1 MATQAQTNP
10 YKHSDT
16 NKRYQTYDYF
26 TKHAFGGKCAK
37 VPLDAGFSCPNKDG
51 RCGREGCI
59 YCLSGS
65 AAAPSGTIREQYE
78 AALATA
84 NRKWS
89 PVGYIPYLQANT
101 NTYAKA
107 SVLRQ
112 VYEEAASL
120 PGAVMLDIATRA
132 DCLPDE
138 AVAEIVR
145 ISERLPVTVE
155 LGLQSSS
162 DETAELIGRG
172 HDFETFVR
180 GYEKLRS
187 AGGNIRIGV
196 HIING
201 LPGEG
206 YDHMIKTARDVAAL
220 SPDQVKIHLMMVLCS
235 TGLYRLYESGEYTPM
250 EREEYVRVV
259 CDQIEL
265 MPEKA
270 VIARVTGDSPS
281 DVLVA
286 PLWCRRKTEVTNMI
300 DRELYRRGTYQG
312 MRYKVIG
319 NSEE

>member
-10 YKHSDT
+10 YKYSDT
-16 NKRYQTYDYF
+16 NKRYHTYDYF
-26 TKHAFGGKCAK
+26 TKHTFGGKCAK

-51 RCGREGCI
+51 RCGTEGCI

-78 AALATA
+78 AAVKTA
-84 NRKWS
+84 KSKWS

-101 NTYAKA
+101 NTYAEP

-132 DCLPDE
+132 DCISDE
-138 AVAEIVR
+138 AVSEIVR
-145 ISERLPVTVE
+145 ISEHLPVTVE

-162 DETAELIGRG
+162 DRTAELIGRG
-172 HDFETFVR
+172 HDFETFVG

-187 AGGNIRIGV
+187 AGGNIRLGV

-206 YDHMIKTARDVAAL
+206 YEDMIKTAREVAAL
-220 SPDQVKIHLMMVLCS
+220 SPDQVKIHLMMVLYG
-235 TGLYRLYESGEYTPM
+235 TRLWEIYNRGDYVPM
-250 EREEYVRVV
+250 EKEAYVSIV

-265 MPEKA
+265 MPAET
-270 VIARVTGDSPS
+270 VVARVTGDSPAEY
-281 DVLVA
+281 LAA

-312 MRYKVIG
+312 ISFSTNGK
-319 NSEE
+319 